1 MNKYTKWYA
10 AITTAGKSSRDGYTE
25 RHHILP
31 KSLGGSDSIENL
43 TNLTAREHFICHWLL
58 TKMYPSGEEH
68 WKMIN
73 AFRMM
78 RAENPRQLRYKTR
91 VTARVYEN
99 LKKEYSK
106 LQSERY
112 SGENNPMYGDK
123 FYRSPEGTERQRAA
137 VTGQNNGAKQDNAR
151 AKISSSKLG
160 KKRNPFSEEWRKKL
174 SEAKKGKNNNRYG
187 IVVSEDTKS
196 KISNAMK
203 GRKQD
208 PEVVARRT
216 ATMKSL
222 NMKRKQILC
231 PHCQQLISVNT
242 YPRWHGNNCKLR
254 KEEL

>member
-31 KSLGGSDSIENL
+31 KSLGGDDSIENL

-58 TKMYPSGEEH
+58 TKMYPVGEEH

-78 RAENPRQLRYKTR
+78 RAENPRQLRYKTK

-112 SGENNPMYGDK
+112 SGEGNGFYGKSHSD
-123 FYRSPEGTERQRAA
+123 E
-137 VTGQNNGAKQDNAR
+137 AK
-151 AKISSSKLG
+151 AKISAANKGRAQPAHEKEKQIAAMKGRSRK
-160 KKRNPFSEEWRKKL
+160 PFSEEWRKKL
-174 SEAKKGKNNNRYG
+174 SEAKKGKKNSRYG

-216 ATMKSL
+216 ETMKSL

-231 PHCQQLISVNT
+231 PHCQQMISVNT
-242 YPRWHGNNCKLR
+242 YPRWHGENCKL
-254 KEEL
+254 KEL